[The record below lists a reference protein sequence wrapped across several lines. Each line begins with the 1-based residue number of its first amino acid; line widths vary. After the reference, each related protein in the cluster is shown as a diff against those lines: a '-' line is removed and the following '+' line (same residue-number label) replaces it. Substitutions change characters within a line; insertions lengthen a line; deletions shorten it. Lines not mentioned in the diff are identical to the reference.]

1 MKTIT
6 GRGRYYLKGINI
18 TNDKR
23 NLSFYILIS
32 VLIIYSALIVFTQR
46 YERLSA
52 DSTIYLDLAKKY
64 LSGDFADAVN
74 GYWGPMLAWLF
85 IPFLYFKATPVTAIN
100 ALNLIFGLLTIL
112 GIWVLSLR
120 FEMSEKI
127 RGAVILSLLPI
138 MLFFSLVEL
147 IDFLLVCFIVYY
159 LGFIFNNE
167 YHNKLSNGVF
177 CGIAGA
183 LAYFSKSYAFPF
195 FIVHFSIMNVL
206 HFRRLS
212 TRDERRKV
220 LRNAVAGFAVFTII
234 SAPWISAISIKYDHL
249 TFSNTGKGN
258 FAPIG
263 PDDPKTGLERGVPI
277 FHRGLFAPPNDK
289 ATSAWE
295 DPSYIWK
302 DVTSWS
308 PLDSPAHF
316 KYFIKNIIRNVV
328 DTLDIYETCSRLAL
342 AIIVAYIL
350 LLISGPFNSQML
362 RGDRLYS
369 FLTVLVFSGGY
380 LPFHLEHRY
389 LWTVNILL
397 LLMGGHILNVIFQND
412 FFNKKLRSN
421 ALIAIF
427 ALSFMITPLKSYMQ
441 AGKNNINKEMYNLSA
456 NLKSRFNIHGN
467 IASNREWEKIAIHDS
482 WHKTFR
488 ISYWLNSKYYGQT
501 EAVISDSD
509 LEKELKKFGI
519 DYYFIWGE
527 SQSIPAF
534 LSNYKEL
541 TNNSYPDLKIY
552 SLKEK
557 RN

>member
-1 MKTIT
+1 
-6 GRGRYYLKGINI
+6 LKSTNI
-18 TNDKR
+18 TNDKKP
-23 NLSFYILIS
+23 LSFYILIF
-32 VLIIYSALIVFTQR
+32 VLIIYSTLIAFTQH

-64 LSGDFADAVN
+64 LSGDFADAIN

-100 ALNLIFGLLTIL
+100 VLNLIIGLLTIL
-112 GIWVLSLR
+112 GVWILSYR
-120 FEMSEKI
+120 FEISEKI

-195 FIVHFSIMNVL
+195 FIVHFLIMNVL
-206 HFRRLS
+206 HFRRHS
-212 TRDERRKV
+212 TRHEKRKV
-220 LRNAVAGFAVFTII
+220 LRNAIAGFAVFAII
-234 SAPWISAISIKYDHL
+234 SAPWISAISIKYDRL

-277 FHRGLFAPPNDK
+277 FHKGLFAPPNNT
-289 ATSAWE
+289 ATSVWE

-308 PLDSPAHF
+308 PFDSPAHF
-316 KYFIKNIIRNVV
+316 KYFMTNIIRNVIE
-328 DTLDIYETCSRLAL
+328 TLNIYETCSRLAL

-369 FLTVLVFSGGY
+369 FLTVLIFTGGY

-389 LWTVNILL
+389 LWTINILL
-397 LLMGGHILNVIFQND
+397 LLMGGHVLNVIFQND

-421 ALIAIF
+421 ILIAIF
-427 ALSFMITPLKSYMQ
+427 ALSFMISPLKSYAQ
-441 AGKNNINKEMYNLSA
+441 AGKNNINKEMYSLSA
-456 NLKSRFNIHGN
+456 YLKTHFNIQGN

-488 ISYWLNSKYYGQT
+488 LSYWLNSKYYGQT
-501 EAVISDSD
+501 EAVISDDD
-509 LEKELKKFGI
+509 LERELKKFGI

-527 SQSIPAF
+527 SQNIPRF
-534 LSNYKEL
+534 LFKYREL

-557 RN
+557 IN